1 MKKIGVL
8 SFILSSLLVSSLSA
22 NKINNEDIEKK
33 VFINV
38 DSKGGAEILSSE
50 LEYKQYLDKKLEFSL
65 KEQERISKLEAQCNQ
80 ISNLKL
86 AVAKLIKLSEES
98 DSKSNSELTNEI
110 KILKTEIDKLNKANE
125 LLKLEND
132 KFRSDLI
139 NLNSAINKLGKNSS
153 VEDFS
158 KQPAKKEFIEPVK
171 KEVFAPIIS
180 ISPEKTN
187 APNCKTKTILDI
199 DKEELAHS
207 YFKYKE
213 QKTFTVSGSNTI
225 DLFEYPLVEMLPTG
239 EKLNKGEKYNADMY
253 TAGGWVHFV
262 DKGWVKGYLL
272 YPQVN
277 PIDLSDKKSSDNAV
291 SIIKKIEKKDCK

>member
-8 SFILSSLLVSSLSA
+8 SFILSSLLISSLSA
-22 NKINNEDIEKK
+22 NEINNEDIEKK

-110 KILKTEIDKLNKANE
+110 KFLKNEIDKLNKANE

-132 KFRSDLI
+132 TFRSDLI
-139 NLNSAINKLGKNSS
+139 NLNSAINKLGKSNSS
-153 VEDFS
+153 E
-158 KQPAKKEFIEPVK
+158 ANNIVK
-171 KEVFAPIIS
+171 KEIATPIKKEVSTPIIN
-180 ISPEKTN
+180 ISPEKTS
-187 APNCKTKTILDI
+187 APSCKTKTILDI

-207 YFKYKE
+207 YFKFKE
-213 QKTFTVSGSNTI
+213 LKEFTIAATNNTF
-225 DLFEYPLVEMLPTG
+225 LYEYPLVESKTIGSLDKG
-239 EKLNKGEKYNADMY
+239 NKYYADMY
-253 TAGGWVHFV
+253 TAGGWVHF
-262 DKGWVKGYLL
+262 KNEGWVKGYLL
-272 YPQVN
+272 YPQFN
-277 PIDLSDKKSSDNAV
+277 QIENKNNGDLLKSSV
-291 SIIKKIEKKDCK
+291 IKKIEVKECDK

>member
-8 SFILSSLLVSSLSA
+8 SFILSYLLIGSLSA
-22 NKINNEDIEKK
+22 NEINNEDNEKK

-110 KILKTEIDKLNKANE
+110 KILKNELDKLNKANE
-125 LLKLEND
+125 LLKLENE
-132 KFRSDLI
+132 KFRTDLI
-139 NLNSAINKLGKNSS
+139 NLNSAINKLGNANLSERKIDSN
-153 VEDFS
+153 V
-158 KQPAKKEFIEPVK
+158 KQTAVK
-171 KEVFAPIIS
+171 KETSAPIIN
-180 ISPEKTN
+180 IAPEKN
-187 APNCKTKTILDI
+187 SAPSCKTTVILDI

-207 YFKYKE
+207 YFKYKDI
-213 QKTFTVSGSNTI
+213 KTFTVSGSNNI
-225 DLFEYPLVEMLPTG
+225 DLFEYPLVEMSPMG

-277 PIDLSDKKSSDNAV
+277 PIDLSDKKSTDNSV

>member
-187 APNCKTKTILDI
+187 APSCKTKTILDI

-207 YFKYKE
+207 YFKFKE
-213 QKTFTVSGSNTI
+213 LKEFTIAATNNTF
-225 DLFEYPLVEMLPTG
+225 LYEYPFVKSKTIGSLDKG
-239 EKLNKGEKYNADMY
+239 NKYYADMY
-253 TAGGWVHFV
+253 TAGGWVHF
-262 DKGWVKGYLL
+262 KNEGWVKGYLL
-272 YPQVN
+272 YPQFN
-277 PIDLSDKKSSDNAV
+277 QIENKNNGDLSKSSV
-291 SIIKKIEKKDCK
+291 IKKIEVKECDK